1 MTAPV
6 EPAARLRALAPE
18 LWVAEQPLR
27 FAGVEVGAR
36 MAVVRRG
43 DELLL
48 YSPITRSPGLA
59 AEVERL
65 GTPRVVVAPNR
76 LHHLYVQDWLSAHPD
91 ARLLVAPGLDR
102 KRQDLRPSAILGDA
116 APEGWGDVLDQAL
129 VAGVPFMNEVVLF
142 HRPSATLVASDLLFN
157 VGPESPSLTRL
168 VFRLVGAYGKPSITP
183 LERLLLRD
191 REAFRRALTRVL
203 AWPFE
208 RIVVA
213 HGTVI
218 ERDGRAAL
226 AAAYRW
232 VLGDAAGVGAASR
245 G

>member
-1 MTAPV
+1 MTADAAP
-6 EPAARLRALAPE
+6 ARLRAIAPE
-18 LWVAEQPLR
+18 LWVAEQLLR
-27 FAGVEVGAR
+27 FVGVEIGAR

-48 YSPITRSPGLA
+48 YSPITRTPGLA

-76 LHHLYVQDWLSAHPD
+76 LHHLYVQDWVSTHPG
-91 ARLLVAPGLDR
+91 ARLLVAPGLEQ
-102 KRQDLRPSAILGDA
+102 KRQDLKPSAILGDA
-116 APEGWGDVLDQAL
+116 APEGWADVVDQAL

-142 HRPSATLVASDLLFN
+142 HRTSATLLASDLLFN
-157 VGPESPSLTRL
+157 VGPESPALTRL
-168 VFRLVGAYGKPSITP
+168 TFRLVGAYGKPSITP
-183 LERLLLRD
+183 LERFLVRD
-191 REAFRRALTRVL
+191 REAFRRALTRIL

-208 RIVVA
+208 RVVLA

-218 ERDGRAAL
+218 ERGGRDAL
-226 AAAYRW
+226 ATAYAW
-232 VLGDAAGVGAASR
+232 ALGDAARVSSR